1 MNDQNRE
8 KKKKTPAGKVVTFLG
23 ILFVLIPVLAAAV
36 LLVPRIAGYEEYV
49 ISSGS
54 MEPDYPVGSL
64 IFVEDKEP
72 HQIGVG
78 EVMTFRSSGGESV
91 VTHRVV
97 RNDTAKGE
105 IITKGDANKENDFLP
120 VKYEKVIGV
129 VVNCIPK
136 AGFAAGLARD
146 MKGIILIVSMIGAG
160 FALLIAATYMK
171 K

>member
-1 MNDQNRE
+1 MNDQSSE
-8 KKKKTPAGKVVTFLG
+8 KKKKTPAGKIVTFLG
-23 ILFVLIPVLAAAV
+23 IVILLIPVLAAAV
-36 LLVPRIAGYEEYV
+36 LLVPRAAGYEEYF

-64 IFVEDKEP
+64 IFVEKKPAHE
-72 HQIGVG
+72 IGTG
-78 EVMTFRSSGGESV
+78 EVMTFTSQSGGDV

-97 RNDTAKGE
+97 KNDTAKGE
-105 IITKGDANKENDFLP
+105 LITKGDANKENDFLP
-120 VKYEKVIGV
+120 VKYKNVIGV

-146 MKGIILIVSMIGAG
+146 TKGIILIVSLIVAG
-160 FALLIAATYMK
+160 FALLTAATFMK

>member
-1 MNDQNRE
+1 MNDQKRE

-36 LLVPRIAGYEEYV
+36 LLVPRIAGYEEYI

-72 HQIGVG
+72 HQIGAG

-120 VKYEKVIGV
+120 EKNEKVIGV
-129 VVNCIPK
+129 VVNCIPE
-136 AGFAAGLARD
+136 AMF
-146 MKGIILIVSMIGAG
+146 MILIEKHSWPITISREQWP
-160 FALLIAATYMK
+160 F
-171 K
+171 

>member
-36 LLVPRIAGYEEYV
+36 LLVPRIAGYEEYI

-72 HQIGVG
+72 HQIGAG

-105 IITKGDANKENDFLP
+105 IITKGDANKENDFCL
-120 VKYEKVIGV
+120 
-129 VVNCIPK
+129 
-136 AGFAAGLARD
+136 
-146 MKGIILIVSMIGAG
+146 
-160 FALLIAATYMK
+160 
-171 K
+171 

>member
-1 MNDQNRE
+1 MKRNGICYNPFHGRARFRE
-8 KKKKTPAGKVVTFLG
+8 RAGSRIHGKSEPAAPEE
-23 ILFVLIPVLAAAV
+23 PVQ
-36 LLVPRIAGYEEYV
+36 
-49 ISSGS
+49 S
-54 MEPDYPVGSL
+54 
-64 IFVEDKEP
+64 
-72 HQIGVG
+72 Q
-78 EVMTFRSSGGESV
+78 
-91 VTHRVV
+91 THGC
-97 RNDTAKGE
+97 TAKGE

-129 VVNCIPK
+129 VVNCIPE